1 MNIPI
6 VMLHQISD
14 DAKCDSLKPYSIS
27 TKSFIKL
34 LDYLAK
40 YNYCTTTFSEIF
52 EGNLNNRNNEKN
64 IIITIDDCYRD
75 LFEFAIPELEKRN
88 MKATFFMPTA
98 HMGAYNSWDA
108 DKGRARLEIMNE
120 NELHDLSKL
129 NMEIGSHGH
138 QHFPY
143 KYFTDTEISFQLK
156 ISKDII
162 ENITGTKITSFAYPF
177 GDVPLNYRDL
187 LLSSEYSTACAIYHP
202 KGDRYSLRRFIY
214 HDNDT
219 ELTLKRKLSISYK
232 ISRSIYDKIKSY
244 K

>member
-1 MNIPI
+1 
-6 VMLHQISD
+6 MLHQISD

-27 TKSFIKL
+27 NKSFIKL
-34 LDYLAK
+34 LDYLEK
-40 YNYCTTTFSEIF
+40 YNYCTTTLSEIF
-52 EGNLNNRNNEKN
+52 EDNLNNRNNKKKV
-64 IIITIDDCYRD
+64 IITIDDCYRT

-88 MKATFFMPTA
+88 MKAVFFMPTA

-138 QHFPY
+138 QHLSY
-143 KYFTDTEISFQLK
+143 KCFTDTEISTQLK
-156 ISKDII
+156 MSKDII
-162 ENITGTKITSFAYPF
+162 ENITENKTTSFAYPF

-187 LLSSEYSTACAIYHP
+187 LPSSGYNNACAIYHP
-202 KGDRYSLRRFIY
+202 KGDRFALRRFIY

-219 ELTLKRKLSISYK
+219 DLTLKRKLSLSYK
-232 ISRSIYDKIKSY
+232 ILRNVYDAVKSY